1 MKTMRAIVLREY
13 GPPENLR
20 WEEVPAPAPITGE
33 VLLRVGAVSVDLF
46 QMVFRSGR
54 GMPHVKLPRIMG
66 NGIAGTVEALGPGAD
81 GIARDQRV
89 VVCNNLSCGNCRY
102 CRAGRETLCQYLN
115 NHTAMIGAHRDGGYA
130 EYVCIPARNCVALPH
145 SVTFEQACLVP
156 NTIAPVVKACSER
169 AGIRPGENVLIVG
182 AGGGMGLHAVQ
193 AARACGGRVI
203 AAIRSNR
210 TANAVRDAGA
220 EVVFST
226 NERNMIEAVH
236 EVTEGLGADVVLDF
250 VGQQE
255 TLQASIGALAPA
267 GRLVIMGYFP
277 KGGVLETPTW
287 VFTEEL
293 TITGNR
299 SAGRQDVADS
309 IALIQ
314 QGRIKPAVTRV
325 FPLEDAALAH
335 RAFEAG
341 EIVGRAVLVV

>member
-1 MKTMRAIVLREY
+1 MRAVVLREY
-13 GPPENLR
+13 GPPENLK
-20 WEEVPAPAPITGE
+20 WEEVPTPTPKPGE
-33 VLLRVGAVSVDLF
+33 VLLRVGAVSIDLF

-66 NGIAGTVEALGPGAD
+66 NGIAGTVEALGPGAE
-81 GIARDQRV
+81 GIAPGQRV
-89 VVCNNLSCGNCRY
+89 VVCNNPSCGNCRY
-102 CRAGRETLCQYLN
+102 CRVGRETLCLYIN
-115 NHTAMIGAHRDGGYA
+115 NHTDMIGAHRDGGYA
-130 EYVCIPARNCVALPH
+130 EFVSVPARNCIPLPE
-145 SVTFEQACLVP
+145 SVSYEQACLVP
-156 NTIAPVVKACSER
+156 NTIAPVVRACSGR
-169 AGIRPGENVLIVG
+169 AGIRAGENVLMVG

-210 TANAVRDAGA
+210 TADAARKAGA
-220 EVVFST
+220 DVVFST
-226 NERNMIEAVH
+226 SERDMVKTVH

-250 VGQQE
+250 VGQRD

-287 VFTEEL
+287 VFTEER

-314 QGRIKPAVTRV
+314 QGRMKPVIDKV
-325 FPLEDAALAH
+325 FPLKDAALAH